1 MHAAAEEVRGQMSE
15 PALHLGDFNT
25 QDLRAL
31 ADRLL
36 ETTKV
41 EYVDEGVLLIMNPP
55 GIEHRRIVH
64 SIINAAKEA
73 YFIGKIAVNWETYE
87 TYQWEFADGSRRFF
101 IPDIVFI
108 HPDAVTP
115 EQERAAIALI
125 VEVTSPSS
133 RDAVFNDRT
142 VKPVQYAKG
151 AVPLYLLVDQ
161 ELGRWTLHGLAE
173 GWQRYQIVADGAYS
187 EVIALPQPLGFT
199 IPTAAWPR
207 WRP

>member
-1 MHAAAEEVRGQMSE
+1 MSQE
-15 PALHLGDFNT
+15 AIQLDDFNT
-25 QDLRAL
+25 HDLRAL

-55 GIEHRRIVH
+55 GIQHRRIVH
-64 SIINAAKEA
+64 GITDAAKRA
-73 YFIGKIAVNWETYE
+73 YYTGQIPVNWDAYE

-115 EQERAAIALI
+115 AQERTAIALV

-133 RDAVFNDRT
+133 RDEVFNDRT
-142 VKPVQYAKG
+142 VKPAEYARG
-151 AVPLYLLVDQ
+151 GVPLYLLVDQ
-161 ELGRWTLHGLAE
+161 ELGRWMLHGPVK
-173 GWQRYQIVADGAYS
+173 GWPRYQIVAEGAYG
-187 EVIALPQPLGFT
+187 EDIVLPEPLGFS
-199 IPTAAWPR
+199 IPTANWPR

>member
-1 MHAAAEEVRGQMSE
+1 MSE
-15 PALHLGDFNT
+15 PALQLDDFDTN
-25 QDLRAL
+25 DLRAL

-55 GIEHRRIVH
+55 GIEHRRVVRSIVKTAQQAYDAGL
-64 SIINAAKEA
+64 IAIN
-73 YFIGKIAVNWETYE
+73 WDTYE
-87 TYQWEFADGSRRFF
+87 TYQWEFPDGSRRFL

-115 EQERAAIALI
+115 EQERGAIALI

-142 VKPVQYAKG
+142 VKPVEYARG
-151 AVPLYLLVDQ
+151 GVPLYLLVDQ
-161 ELGRWTLHGLAE
+161 EPGRWTLHGLAT
-173 GWQRYQIVADGAYS
+173 GWQRYQIVADGAYG
-187 EVIALPQPLGFT
+187 EDIVLPEPLGFT

>member
-1 MHAAAEEVRGQMSE
+1 MSE
-15 PALHLGDFNT
+15 PAFHLGDFNT
-25 QDLRAL
+25 QDLRDV

-64 SIINAAKEA
+64 TIIDAAKKA
-73 YFIGKIAVNWETYE
+73 YYTGQTTVNWETYE
-87 TYQWEFADGSRRFF
+87 TYQWEFADGTRRYF

-108 HPDAVTP
+108 HPDAVTA
-115 EQERAAIALI
+115 EEERAAIALI
-125 VEVTSPSS
+125 VEVTSPTS
-133 RDAVFNDRT
+133 RDAVYNDQT

-151 AVPLYLLVDQ
+151 GVPLYLLVDQ
-161 ELGRWTLHGLAE
+161 ESGRWTLHGLAE
-173 GWQRYQIVADGAYS
+173 GWQRYQVVADGAYGQD
-187 EVIALPQPLGFT
+187 IPLPEPLGFT
-199 IPTAAWPR
+199 VPTVNWPH